1 MWKEYLSFS
10 KSERITFLTLT
21 IIIILL
27 LILSRGINAIKI
39 MDSPNLA
46 EEAMI
51 MEYYNSLN
59 DSIDSLKNRR
69 ATGTWQP
76 SCKAKSSSIH
86 SNFDASIT
94 SKSSKSRSKSKNRDM
109 MQIEINSADTA
120 IFALLPGV
128 GPTISSRIVKYRSS
142 LKGFYEKEQL
152 LEVFGVDSLL
162 FDKISPYLVVDSIS
176 IEKLNFNQISIARMK
191 NHPYLDFYQ
200 AKEVYEYR
208 LKFGNFK
215 SIKDVLLLSSFENI
229 NRGRIEHYF
238 CVN

>member
-128 GPTISSRIVKYRSS
+128 GPTISSRIVKYRSA
-142 LKGFYEKEQL
+142 LKGFYAKEQL
-152 LEVFGVDSLL
+152 LEVYGVDSLL
-162 FDKISPYLVVDSIS
+162 YSKISSYLVVDSIL
-176 IEKLNFNQISIARMK
+176 IEKLNLNQISIAQMK

-200 AKEVYEYR
+200 AKEVYEHR
-208 LKFGNFK
+208 NKVGKFN
-215 SIKDVLLLSSFENI
+215 SINDVLILPSFSKMNTEKLF
-229 NRGRIEHYF
+229 RYF
-238 CVN
+238 CVY